1 VRGSI
6 AAVAL
11 AVVAVAGGVWLWAT
25 WDSTQAAND
34 VSVNAGG
41 GRPIRTTTTTA
52 PAAPSTPPTTLP
64 PCVFGDQP
72 TEGEPDTDWATIVI
86 DTERRLPAEYYP
98 NDLWEVTAAG
108 FAQGARV
115 RQFVIGDLAA
125 LRQTA
130 ETNGTPIVVASGYRS
145 YDSQQR
151 LFDDEVARV
160 GEAQATTTVARAG
173 HSEHQLG
180 TAIDVLDPAATE
192 LTPAFADTPAGQW
205 IAAHAHEFG
214 FVLSY
219 PAGAGDRT
227 CYEFEPWHLR
237 YVGKGLAAQIH
248 ASGAPARE
256 WLLRNRAPSADAN

>member
-6 AAVAL
+6 AALAL

-25 WDSTQAAND
+25 WDSTQATDD
-34 VSVNAGG
+34 VSVNARD
-41 GRPIRTTTTTA
+41 GRPIPSTTTTTLPA
-52 PAAPSTPPTTLP
+52 PPTPTTTLP

-72 TEGEPDTDWATIVI
+72 TEGEPDSDWATIVI

-98 NDLWEVTAAG
+98 TDLWEVTAAG

-115 RQFVIGDLAA
+115 RQVVVADLAA
-125 LRQTA
+125 LRQAA
-130 ETNGTPIVVASGYRS
+130 EANGTPIVIASGYRS
-145 YDSQQR
+145 YDSQQA

-160 GEAQATTTVARAG
+160 GEAQAATTVARAG

-180 TAIDVLDPAATE
+180 TAIDVLDPGATE

-219 PAGAGDRT
+219 PAGAADRS
-227 CYEFEPWHLR
+227 CYEYEPWHLR
-237 YVGKGLAAQIH
+237 YVGRELAAEIH
-248 ASGAPARE
+248 DSGVPPRE
-256 WLLRNRAPSADAN
+256 WLLRNRVPSGGG